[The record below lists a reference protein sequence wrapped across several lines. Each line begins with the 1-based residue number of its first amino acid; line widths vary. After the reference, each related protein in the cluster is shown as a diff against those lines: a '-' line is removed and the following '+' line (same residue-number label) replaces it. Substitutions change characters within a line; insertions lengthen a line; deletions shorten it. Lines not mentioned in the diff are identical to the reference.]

1 MINQKLWNRFESE
14 LLRKEDLSLEQKY
27 KILNITLQE
36 AQAL

>member
-27 KILNITLQE
+27 KILNRTLQE